1 MKRLLLIVLPL
12 FISFGYSQSI
22 NDEKLIK
29 KGRLKY
35 HPDTKELYS
44 GKVFQNRMGGEKD
57 FEGSYKDGEKDGL
70 WTDWY
75 ENGQKKYERNYK
87 YGFDIGSWTSW
98 YDNGQ
103 KKSEGNY
110 KPDALGNGMSDGL
123 ATSWWDN
130 GQKQSERNYK
140 DGKSI
145 GSAISWHKNGQ
156 KSYEA
161 KYKDGKE
168 ISSKRW
174 NEDGQVEDLTL
185 SDELRDAI
193 LQLAMDIK
201 PHIPESA
208 YDEIMEMIESGKI
221 NKKNYKRHYSKWSR
235 IKKKHNKK
243 K

>member
-22 NDEKLIK
+22 NDEKLIE
-29 KGRLKY
+29 KGRKKY
-35 HPDTKELYS
+35 HPDTNELYS
-44 GKVFQNRMGGEKD
+44 GKVFKNRMGGEKD

-103 KKSEGNY
+103 KKSEGSY

-174 NEDGQVEDLTL
+174 NEDGQV
-185 SDELRDAI
+185 
-193 LQLAMDIK
+193 
-201 PHIPESA
+201 
-208 YDEIMEMIESGKI
+208 
-221 NKKNYKRHYSKWSR
+221 
-235 IKKKHNKK
+235 
-243 K
+243 